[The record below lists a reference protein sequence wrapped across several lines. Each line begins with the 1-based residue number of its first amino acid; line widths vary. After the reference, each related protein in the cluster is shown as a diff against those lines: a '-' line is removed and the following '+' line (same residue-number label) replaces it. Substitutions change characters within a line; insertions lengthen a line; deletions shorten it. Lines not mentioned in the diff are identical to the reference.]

1 MSHVYYFFIQLM
13 SSYYEKNTIQ
23 VRTLKEREKKTFL
36 APTGAQGVRALG
48 LVVKLRSR
56 SSSGEGQVKVR

>member
-1 MSHVYYFFIQLM
+1 M
-13 SSYYEKNTIQ
+13 K
-23 VRTLKEREKKTFL
+23 RTQFKYAALKREKKTFL
-36 APTGAQGVRALG
+36 APTGAQGVRSFG